1 MVRPPVKM
9 QALDLDI
16 CNLPEEESLPT
27 LSGKA
32 EPNLSLSF
40 QALALSPGNS
50 SYTVCR
56 DTASTVVGVNRF
68 HGPECSRARS

>member
-1 MVRPPVKM
+1 MVRPPVKA
-9 QALDLDI
+9 QALDLGI

-27 LSGKA
+27 LSGKV
-32 EPNLSLSF
+32 EPDLSLSF

-68 HGPECSRARS
+68 HGPRV

>member
-1 MVRPPVKM
+1 MIRPPVKL

-16 CNLPEEESLPT
+16 CNLPEEESMPT

-32 EPNLSLSF
+32 DPDLSLF
-40 QALALSPGNS
+40 PQALALSDGNS
-50 SYTVCR
+50 SYTVSR
-56 DTASTVVGVNRF
+56 DTASTVVGVKRF